1 MNKTLTAIILA
12 GAIGAAG
19 CTIGMPKDTTFIN
32 GNPVREYKIAGVKRY
47 VPYEYD
53 CDRQEATYR
62 TKSGQT
68 ITTCICVKP
77 GKTIMD
83 GYRSCD

>member
-1 MNKTLTAIILA
+1 MNKTLAAIVLA
-12 GAIGAAG
+12 GTIGTAG
-19 CTIGMPKDTTFIN
+19 CAVPNNTTYIN

-53 CDRQEATYR
+53 CDRHEATYR
-62 TKSGQT
+62 TKKGEI

-77 GKTIMD
+77 GKTVRD